1 MLALGIDLGSSSVKV
16 ALYDGDRNV
25 VIGSTS
31 SPETELEILAPR
43 PGWAEQDPETWWIHT
58 LKACEKLRQTYPQVW
73 RSVSTIGIAY
83 QMHGLVP
90 LDATRKPVRPA
101 IIWCDSRAVEHGKE
115 ASKIV
120 GEQTLLQHNL
130 NTLGNFTLSKLLWM
144 KYHEPENW
152 KKLRYAILP
161 GDYLAYK
168 LTDTLTTSQTGLS
181 EMILWNYV
189 SGELDHHLLAQL
201 DIEPSWFSEVL
212 PSLGH
217 ALKLSPQSAQ
227 ALGLREDVVLTY
239 RAGDQPNNAFGLG
252 VNSPGQVAVNAG
264 TSGVVYVVTEK
275 QLYDPQEAFNSFL
288 HVTHTPIEP
297 RTGLLLCINGCGI
310 VYHKLRQLF
319 GESDYHRM
327 NQLAQNVAPGSED
340 LTLLPFGNGAERML
354 GNQVIGGQISGWDF
368 NRHTKG
374 HFYRAAIEGV
384 AVGMAYGIQK
394 MRNVGVSVDV
404 VHAGDA
410 NLFKS
415 PVFREAFVNLSAV
428 DLVLYPQDG
437 AVAAAKG
444 ALFGKGYWKNV
455 KEMDEGLTPILR
467 EHVNAEVKEAYNP
480 FKEKMFRSLNEL
492 IK

>member
-1 MLALGIDLGSSSVKV
+1 MIALGIDLGSSSVKV
-16 ALYDGDRNV
+16 ALYDGDSKV
-25 VIGSTS
+25 VIGSAS
-31 SPETELEILAPR
+31 SPETELEIVAPR

-58 LKACEKLRQTYPQVW
+58 VKACDILRQSYPQAW

-90 LDATRKPVRPA
+90 LDATLKPVRPA
-101 IIWCDSRAVEHGKE
+101 IIWCDSRAVEVGKE
-115 ASKIV
+115 TSKKI
-120 GEQTLLQHNL
+120 GEPTLLQHNL
-130 NTLGNFTLSKLLWM
+130 NTLGNFTLSKLVWM
-144 KYHEPENW
+144 KHHEPENW

-189 SGELDHHLLAQL
+189 SGKLDQPLLDQL
-201 DIEPSWFSEVL
+201 EISSSWFPEVL
-212 PSLGH
+212 PSMGH
-217 ALKLSPQSAQ
+217 TLKISPQLAQ
-227 ALGLREDVVLTY
+227 ALGLREDIELSY

-275 QLYDPQEAFNSFL
+275 QLYDPQEAFNAFL
-288 HVTHTPIEP
+288 HVTHTPATP

-319 GESDYHRM
+319 GESDYDRM

-340 LTLLPFGNGAERML
+340 LTLLPFGNGAERVL
-354 GNQVIGGQISGWDF
+354 GNRVIGGQIAAWDF

-384 AVGMAYGIQK
+384 AAVMAYGIQK
-394 MRNVGVSVDV
+394 MRNAGVSVEV
-404 VHAGDA
+404 AHAGDA

-444 ALFGKGYWKNV
+444 ALMGVGFWKNV
-455 KEMDEGLTPILR
+455 KEMDEGLTPTLT
-467 EHVNAEVKEAYNP
+467 EHVNAELKEAYSP